1 MNAIGYEW
9 RRINS
14 VRSTWILTGTV
25 LAIAVITGLGTLL
38 AGVTIHGVAING
50 QPIRTLADTVDGYIP
65 AGLLLLTILGAQ
77 AFGQE
82 YRYGTIRPTVQAFP
96 RRWQL
101 LGAKMTMVALVTAVT
116 AAICAVAVSL
126 IAAVG
131 FRSHVHGG
139 FLEPTQLRAAGFGM
153 LYLAAVAVLA
163 VALSA
168 VTRSTVL
175 AVVLIYVWAF
185 AAEPLIRL
193 AAKAAVDFMPFG
205 AAGQLMS
212 PAGGRVLLHL
222 GVFAG
227 ELGLVVV
234 GAGWLF
240 SRRDITTK

>member
-25 LAIAVITGLGTLL
+25 LAIAVIVGLGTLL

-50 QPIRTLADTVDGYIP
+50 QPIRTLADAVNGYIP
-65 AGLLLLTILGAQ
+65 AALLLLTILGAQ

-101 LGAKMTMVALVTAVT
+101 LGAKMTMVALVTAIT
-116 AAICAVAVSL
+116 GAISAVAVSL
-126 IAAVG
+126 IATVG
-131 FRSHVHGG
+131 FHSHVHGG
-139 FLEPTQLRAAGFGM
+139 LLEPAQLRAVGFGV
-153 LYLAAVAVLA
+153 LYLAVIGALA

-168 VTRSTVL
+168 VTRSTAL
-175 AVVLIYVWAF
+175 AMVLIYAWAF

-193 AAKAAVDFMPFG
+193 ATKAAENFLPFG
-205 AAGQLMS
+205 AAAQLMS
-212 PAGGRVLLHL
+212 PADGRVLLHL
-222 GVFAG
+222 AVFAG
-227 ELGLVVV
+227 ELGLVAAA
-234 GAGWLF
+234 AGWLF
-240 SRRDITTK
+240 SRRDITK